1 MLYLIQ
7 TFSLATIKITVSSTI
22 VYGMLPCDQTQKH
35 QRPTIHTHVPKCTFA
50 VL

>member
-7 TFSLATIKITVSSTI
+7 TFSLATITNTASSTM

-35 QRPTIHTHVPKCTFA
+35 QRPTIAYTHMS
-50 VL
+50 